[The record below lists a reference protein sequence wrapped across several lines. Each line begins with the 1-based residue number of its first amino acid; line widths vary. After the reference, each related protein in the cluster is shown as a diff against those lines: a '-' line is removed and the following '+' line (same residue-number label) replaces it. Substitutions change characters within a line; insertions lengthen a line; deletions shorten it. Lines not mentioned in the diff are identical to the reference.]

1 MRKILLA
8 GLALLILII
17 GMVQAAPQVTEGP
30 GVSFYVTGLND
41 GMNIQV
47 DVEGYFFSNGDGTYG
62 ISCPFTMPVSLTNGK
77 LKVWLYS
84 GTGKWNQLQIVSGG
98 NTFSWAQPDYYFDIR
113 ENFPAGSCM
122 ITAQGQTD
130 YEKVNAKFTLTGKK
144 YGPRDF
150 YIDANGITGSGSAKI
165 RVLIG
170 GVKKFEKT
178 YTFGDKVSSAA
189 ITPTPAP
196 VIIKKITPVPTPTPT
211 PKPTKS
217 PGQIWAE
224 RNCWWY
230 RA

>member
-1 MRKILLA
+1 MRKLLFI
-8 GLALLILII
+8 GLFLII
-17 GMVQAAPQVTEGP
+17 IAGTVQAIPQVTEGP
-30 GVSFYVTGLND
+30 GISFYVTGLND
-41 GMNIQV
+41 GMNVQV
-47 DVEGYFFSNGDGTYG
+47 DVDGSFSSNGDGTYG
-62 ISCPFTMPVSLTNGK
+62 ISCPFTMPVELRTGK
-77 LKVWLYS
+77 LKIWLYS

-113 ENFPAGSCM
+113 ENFPPGSCV

-130 YEKVNAKFTLTGKK
+130 YEKVNAKFQLTGKK

-150 YIDANGITGSGSAKI
+150 YIDANGITGSGTAKV

-178 YTFGDKVSSAA
+178 YTFGSKIAA
-189 ITPTPAP
+189 APTPAP
-196 VIIKKITPVPTPTPT
+196 VITKKVTPAPTPT

-230 RA
+230 RT